1 MKTSKRDRAVE
12 IYNTLK
18 ASQDGQLMTAKDFR
32 EAVKTVYKTEL
43 GMSDAGAN
51 TYFYFARDAADG
63 KLPAKAS
70 GTPKKAKKAADVIDD
85 EAADLDDEEEV
96 PALRRAARRRP
107 TNFGQ
112 VWGVRNAKGEVD
124 YFLSES
130 AAREFAE
137 GVNNAEVFR
146 DERLEA

>member
-70 GTPKKAKKAADVIDD
+70 GTPKKAKKAADV
-85 EAADLDDEEEV
+85 LDDEEEV